1 MDIISTVKNSITLV
15 NRLRE
20 VSKNT
25 SDAEFNDLLAGLSHE
40 LANITL
46 ESASLKEE
54 SVSLKEELASLKDE
68 IRILKSFTP
77 ALEVKPTDTLYGQ
90 LY

>member
-20 VSKNT
+20 VSKNF
-25 SDAEFNDLLAGLSHE
+25 SDAEFSDLLAGLSQE
-40 LANITL
+40 LANVTL

-54 SVSLKEELASLKDE
+54 LTSLKDE
-68 IRILKSFTP
+68 IRILKSVTSAP
-77 ALEVKPTDTLYGQ
+77 EVKPTDTLYSQ